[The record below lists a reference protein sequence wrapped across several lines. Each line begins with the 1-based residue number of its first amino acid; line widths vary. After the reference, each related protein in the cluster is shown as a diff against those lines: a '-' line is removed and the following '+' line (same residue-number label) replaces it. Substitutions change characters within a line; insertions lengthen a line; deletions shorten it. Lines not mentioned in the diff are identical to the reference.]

1 MPINNS
7 SQEARS
13 LGDSLDALAQQLN
26 ATAEAIRSCTTS
38 LDDLDDEILEDSS
51 EENSGGIEGDIEMS
65 SSITYQNIENLNN
78 EVGPSTNQ

>member
-1 MPINNS
+1 M
-7 SQEARS
+7 R
-13 LGDSLDALAQQLN
+13 
-26 ATAEAIRSCTTS
+26 T